1 MNAKF
6 HKNKTPV
13 NSVYLKVEVIPNYWY
28 LEVNFL
34 VPENLLSDI
43 SSLRYKELKWKL
55 KQKMYPNNIL
65 WYKISVFYISKVDS
79 IIKIK

>member
-43 SSLRYKELKWKL
+43 SSLRYKELK
-55 KQKMYPNNIL
+55 
-65 WYKISVFYISKVDS
+65 
-79 IIKIK
+79 